1 MVMKI
6 RHVESQLIVLT
17 GNYFSGK
24 ILDPKTKIFGRL
36 H

>member
-6 RHVESQLIVLT
+6 RHVESKLIVLT

-24 ILDPKTKIFGRL
+24 VLDPKKEIFGRL